1 MGDADGRVVGSG
13 MRILVAGGAGFIGS
27 HLCER
32 LLADGHEVIAL
43 DDFSTGSPANVAH
56 LMRSS
61 RFWLVEHDVTS
72 PFDYEVDRVYHLAS
86 PASPAR
92 WRGDPVRSTITN
104 VTGTLHAL
112 LCAERH
118 GARLLLAS
126 SSEVYGDPEVHPQP
140 ESYLGRVNPVGV
152 RACYDEGKRCAESLV
167 MDFHRQGRASGRIA
181 RIFDTYGPRMAID
194 DGRAV
199 SNFIVQ
205 ALRGEELTV
214 YGSGSQTRSFCHV
227 DDVVDG
233 CLRLMEHPSEVG
245 PVNLGNPVEV
255 TVLDLAQEIVR
266 LTGSASRIG
275 FRPLPEDDPTR
286 RRPAIDLARR
296 TLGFEPRVP
305 LRQGLYATIQSFRAA
320 LFELEGFARRG
331 EPAMAS

>member
-1 MGDADGRVVGSG
+1 MGDANGRTVGSG
-13 MRILVAGGAGFIGS
+13 MRVLVAGGAGFIGS

-56 LMRSS
+56 LMRNS
-61 RFWLVEHDVTS
+61 RFWLVEHDVAL

-92 WRGDPVRSTITN
+92 WRGDPVRSTLTN
-104 VTGTLHAL
+104 VMGTLHAL

-126 SSEVYGDPEVHPQP
+126 SSDVYGDPEVDPQP
-140 ESYLGRVNPVGV
+140 ESYLGRVDPVAV

-167 MDFHRQGRASGRIA
+167 MAFHRQGRASGRIA

-199 SNFIVQ
+199 SNFIAQ

-214 YGSGSQTRSFCHV
+214 YGSGSQARSFCHV
-227 DDVVDG
+227 DDLVEG

-255 TVLDLAQEIVR
+255 TVLELAQEIVR
-266 LTGSASRIG
+266 LTGSASRIAY
-275 FRPLPEDDPTR
+275 RPLPEGDPMR
-286 RRPAIDLARR
+286 RRPVIDLARR
-296 TLGFEPRVP
+296 ALGFEPRVP
-305 LRQGLYATIQSFRAA
+305 LRQGLYATIQSFRRA
-320 LFELEGFARRG
+320 LAGLDECARRA

>member
-1 MGDADGRVVGSG
+1 MGDANGRTVGRS
-13 MRILVAGGAGFIGS
+13 MRVLVAGGAGFIGS

-61 RFWLVEHDVTS
+61 RFWLVEHDVAL
-72 PFDYEVDRVYHLAS
+72 PFDYEIDRVYHFAS

-92 WRGDPVRSTITN
+92 WRGDPARSTITN
-104 VTGTLHAL
+104 VMGTLHAL

-118 GARLLLAS
+118 GARLFLAS

-140 ESYLGRVNPVGV
+140 ESYLGRVDPVGV
-152 RACYDEGKRCAESLV
+152 RGCYDEGKRCAESLV
-167 MDFHRQGRASGRIA
+167 MDFHRQGRVSGRIA
-181 RIFDTYGPRMAID
+181 RIFNTYGPRMAIE

-227 DDVVDG
+227 DDLVEG
-233 CLRLMEHPSEVG
+233 CLRLMEHPVEVG

-255 TVLDLAQEIVR
+255 TVLELAQEIVR

-275 FRPLPEDDPTR
+275 FRLPPEDDPVR
-286 RRPAIDLARR
+286 RRPAIELARR

-305 LRQGLYATIQSFRAA
+305 LRQGLYATIQSFRGA
-320 LFELEGFARRG
+320 LAGLEDGARRG